1 LVLCFLSVVE
11 IGMRVYDY
19 AYPNCQFIDSDVFNQ
34 ISFEQKREI
43 CNDNDK
49 LVWNNNP
56 LYLLPNQKLSTVNIN
71 SDGFR
76 GSELESNPDYR
87 IFLIGG
93 STMFGVGSTSDDSTI
108 PSYLEQEI
116 RNNFKEFNV
125 EVINAGIPQAYSFTE
140 KQLVQ
145 ETLLNYEPD
154 LLLIYDGW
162 NDVDIEYE
170 NYSKSVDPKITD
182 QIIRKIKQ
190 TEYVT
195 LNVLVK
201 LYFDFKHSQM
211 DVIPFNSDHMSK
223 KTTLWKNSM
232 KNICELETDYNF
244 KTFVMLQPILGSGNK
259 SLTLEE
265 QDYLHHYDGLE
276 RNKNYELYANELKTL
291 NSECYATLD
300 LRHVFD
306 NHDQTLFFDHGHVG
320 DMGNEIVAKR
330 MFQEIMPILD
340 NSINQVL

>member
-1 LVLCFLSVVE
+1 
-11 IGMRVYDY
+11 MRVYDY

-182 QIIRKIKQ
+182 QII
-190 TEYVT
+190 
-195 LNVLVK
+195 
-201 LYFDFKHSQM
+201 
-211 DVIPFNSDHMSK
+211 
-223 KTTLWKNSM
+223 
-232 KNICELETDYNF
+232 
-244 KTFVMLQPILGSGNK
+244 
-259 SLTLEE
+259 
-265 QDYLHHYDGLE
+265 
-276 RNKNYELYANELKTL
+276 
-291 NSECYATLD
+291 
-300 LRHVFD
+300 
-306 NHDQTLFFDHGHVG
+306 
-320 DMGNEIVAKR
+320 
-330 MFQEIMPILD
+330 
-340 NSINQVL
+340 